1 MALVAPVN
9 NGTVEISESSQQTEK
24 TTGSS
29 LDKEDFLMLLVAQ
42 MKYQDPLEPES
53 NTEYVAEL
61 AQFSSLE
68 QMENLNTTAN
78 NSSAYTLVGK
88 QVYIEDSSSTTGT
101 SSTAQ
106 GMVEY
111 VSIQN
116 GTPYVSVNG
125 QLYAYADVVQVI
137 DDNYLISQYQPSVEQ
152 QSITYLHH
160 DPQNVK
166 ITGID
171 LGSNG
176 YQATS
181 MAVVLMAEDGTT
193 TGISTDQLTYKDGT
207 LTINK
212 SAFSDLIAGNYILAL
227 AFDDANSTVDYSS
240 VTLTVKGSPE
250 TADNN
255 NETSKE
261 SSGETSTT
269 STEASGEITTGTDST
284 STSI

>member
-9 NGTVEISESSQQTEK
+9 DGTVNISESSQATEK

-101 SSTAQ
+101 TSTAQ
-106 GMVEY
+106 GTVEY

-125 QLYAYADVVQVI
+125 QLYEYADVVQVI
-137 DDNYLISQYQPSVEQ
+137 DENYLISQYQPSVSQ

-176 YQATS
+176 YEATS
-181 MAVVLMAEDGTT
+181 MAVVLMDEDGNTT
-193 TGISTDQLTYKDGT
+193 AISTDKLSYQNGT
-207 LTINK
+207 LTIDK
-212 SAFSDLIAGNYILAL
+212 SAFSSLIAGDYIVAL

-240 VTLTVKGSPE
+240 VSLTVKGSPE

-255 NETSKE
+255 TEGDTSSAE
-261 SSGETSTT
+261 GTADAGSTGEATDTT
-269 STEASGEITTGTDST
+269 NTGEV
-284 STSI
+284 

>member
-1 MALVAPVN
+1 MALVAPVSD
-9 NGTVEISESSQQTEK
+9 GTVNISESSQQTEK
-24 TTGSS
+24 TTSS
-29 LDKEDFLMLLVAQ
+29 ALDKEDFLMLLVAQ

-68 QMENLNTTAN
+68 QMENLNTTAT
-78 NSSAYTLVGK
+78 NSTAYSLVGK
-88 QVYIEDSSSTTGT
+88 QVYIEESSTTGA
-101 SSTAQ
+101 SSSVQ
-106 GMVEY
+106 GTVEY

-116 GTPYVSVNG
+116 STAYVSVNG
-125 QLYAYADVVQVI
+125 QLYSYDDVVQVI
-137 DDNYLISQYQPSVEQ
+137 DDSYLISQYQPSVSQ

-160 DPQNVK
+160 DPQNVQ

-181 MAVVLMAEDGTT
+181 MAVVLMDESGNTT
-193 TGISTDQLTYKDGT
+193 AVSTDQLSYSDGT

-212 SAFSDLIAGNYILAL
+212 SAFASLIAGDYVVAL

-250 TADNN
+250 TVDNN
-255 NETSKE
+255 
-261 SSGETSTT
+261 SGSDTTASDDDSQEAASTT
-269 STEASGEITTGTDST
+269 TEEV
-284 STSI
+284 

>member
-1 MALVAPVN
+1 MALVAPVS
-9 NGTVEISESSQQTEK
+9 NGEVNISESSQQTEK

-78 NSSAYTLVGK
+78 NSTAYSLVGK
-88 QVYIEDSSSTTGT
+88 QVYIEESSTTGG
-101 SSTAQ
+101 SSTVQ

-111 VSIQN
+111 VTIQN
-116 GTPYVSVNG
+116 STPYVSVNG
-125 QLYAYADVVQVI
+125 QLYAYDDVVQVI
-137 DDNYLISQYQPSVEQ
+137 DDNYLISQYQPSVQQ

-160 DPQNVK
+160 DPQNVQ

-181 MAVVLMAEDGTT
+181 MAVVLMDESGNTT
-193 TGISTDQLTYKDGT
+193 AISTDQLSYNNGT

-212 SAFSDLIAGNYILAL
+212 SAFAGLTAGNYIVAL
-227 AFDDANSTVDYSS
+227 AFDDSNSTVDYSN
-240 VTLTVKGSPE
+240 VTLTVKGNPE
-250 TADNN
+250 TAENN
-255 NETSKE
+255 SGSSTAVSEE
-261 SSGETSTT
+261 SSQEAVSSTT
-269 STEASGEITTGTDST
+269 EEI
-284 STSI
+284 